1 MPETYVDRAPRT
13 CYGAGMSERSW
24 EIGENL
30 TVLLLTVVVAAAL
43 VVAWF
48 GDSAA
53 KAACYEAGHSPEEC
67 GR

>member
-1 MPETYVDRAPRT
+1 MLKTYVDRAPQA
-13 CYGAGMSERSW
+13 CYGARMTQRSW
-24 EIGENL
+24 EIGDNL
-30 TVLLLTVVVAAAL
+30 AVLLLALVIAAAL

>member
-1 MPETYVDRAPRT
+1 
-13 CYGAGMSERSW
+13 MSERSW